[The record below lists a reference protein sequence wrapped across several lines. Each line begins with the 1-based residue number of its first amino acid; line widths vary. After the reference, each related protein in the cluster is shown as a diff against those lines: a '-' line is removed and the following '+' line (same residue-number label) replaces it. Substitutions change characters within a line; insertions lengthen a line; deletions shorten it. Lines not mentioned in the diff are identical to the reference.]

1 MWAMGVLLYTMLYG
15 HFPFY
20 HEDPQELFKKI
31 RSADFGI
38 PEYVTTFCMNV
49 QCTFVIIF
57 TVYYSEG
64 HKKMQETSLL
74 IRRLI
79 ERDTERRLDAAQ
91 TLDLVQRRLSQL

>member
-1 MWAMGVLLYTMLYG
+1 M
-15 HFPFY
+15 
-20 HEDPQELFKKI
+20 
-31 RSADFGI
+31 
-38 PEYVTTFCMNV
+38 
-49 QCTFVIIF
+49 IIF
-57 TVYYSEG
+57 MVYYSEG